1 MASGTIVF
9 GAVLLLAWGLVCAG
23 TFVELTG
30 CGDKPELKGKDESG
44 LLYEAAK
51 FRRLSQYE
59 SVLL

>member
-1 MASGTIVF
+1 MATGTIIF
-9 GAVLLLAWGLVCAG
+9 GAVFMIAWGLVAVG
-23 TFVELTG
+23 TIVELTG
-30 CGDKPELKGKDESG
+30 CGDKPELKGKDEAE

>member
-1 MASGTIVF
+1 MASGTVIF
-9 GAVLLLAWGLVCAG
+9 GAVLFVAWGLVAAG
-23 TFVELTG
+23 TFVELSG
-30 CGDKPELKGKDESG
+30 CGDRLELKGKEEAE